1 MTETVT
7 IIGVGHSGDGIA
19 ETPIGRV
26 FVPLTLPGEVA
37 EIERDG
43 SRARLVRLIASSN
56 ERVAPV
62 CRHFGQCGT
71 CAVEH
76 WHGTAYLAWKRDLVA
91 AAFRQRGITIEIEPL
106 VPIGLGTRRRAIL
119 SMVKTA
125 RGVILGFHRRGSNE
139 IVRIEECAVLLPA
152 IVAELETLRA
162 IVNAA
167 MEPGRP
173 GRLFA
178 VLADN
183 GLDIALQ
190 GAGRLERPAIEALG
204 GFARNSA
211 VARLTVDGTA
221 VFQNRRPEIVADG
234 ITLLPVPAGFLQA
247 AAAAES
253 ALAAAVLGHVGGTA
267 PVADLFAGIGT
278 FTLRLA
284 KRAAVTAVDGETEL
298 LQALDAAARRTS
310 RLKPITARKR
320 DLFRNPLAPAELK
333 PFGAVVFDP
342 PATGAKVQ
350 SEALAA
356 SSVEKVVAV
365 SCNPATLARDARIL
379 IDGGYR
385 LTRVQP
391 VDQFLFSADVEVV
404 ATFER

>member
-1 MTETVT
+1 MIETVT

-19 ETPIGRV
+19 ETPTGRV

-76 WHGTAYLAWKRDLVA
+76 WHGTAYLAWKRGLVA

-221 VFQNRRPEIVADG
+221 VFQNRRPEIVANG

-253 ALAAAVLGHVGGTA
+253 ALAAA
-267 PVADLFAGIGT
+267 
-278 FTLRLA
+278 
-284 KRAAVTAVDGETEL
+284 
-298 LQALDAAARRTS
+298 AAACR
-310 RLKPITARKR
+310 KPAGTGRSVM
-320 DLFRNPLAPAELK
+320 PLATISGRR
-333 PFGAVVFDP
+333 F
-342 PATGAKVQ
+342 
-350 SEALAA
+350 
-356 SSVEKVVAV
+356 
-365 SCNPATLARDARIL
+365 
-379 IDGGYR
+379 
-385 LTRVQP
+385 
-391 VDQFLFSADVEVV
+391 
-404 ATFER
+404 

>member
-19 ETPIGRV
+19 ETPTGRV
-26 FVPLTLPGEVA
+26 FVPLTLRGEVA

-43 SRARLVRLIASSN
+43 GRARLVRLITSSN

-221 VFQNRRPEIVADG
+221 VFQNRRPEIVVDG